1 MPDPIW
7 LTIDDQVNRL
17 DTALRCL
24 NDLTDRLPGYADN
37 PGLAQDWLTIATEY
51 VNATKVILHQAAL
64 YIKGEEHLTVI

>member
-24 NDLTDRLPGYADN
+24 NDLTDRLPDYASE
-37 PGLAQDWLTIATEY
+37 PGIAQDWLTVALEYLAT
-51 VNATKVILHQAAL
+51 IRDSLHQAAL
-64 YIKGEEHLTVI
+64 DIKGEEHLTVI